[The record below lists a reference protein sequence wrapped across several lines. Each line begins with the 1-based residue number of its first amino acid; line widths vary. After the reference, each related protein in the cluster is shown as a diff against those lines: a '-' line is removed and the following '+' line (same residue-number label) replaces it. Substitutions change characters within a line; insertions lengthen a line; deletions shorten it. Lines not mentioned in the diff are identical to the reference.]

1 MGNCLVLQEKVMKTD
16 GETIEHKSPIKV
28 DKLLS
33 KFSHATRDHEH
44 PHEVNNTHPMVQNHL
59 HFPIKTK
66 KKTVQFSDEV
76 LEGGDEASRVVRIK
90 LVIRKKELQQMLSEG
105 EISVDGLIL
114 KVQNQE
120 ITNKAESNDRDG
132 VIAKGWFPAL
142 ESIPE
147 IN

>member
-16 GETIEHKSPIKV
+16 GEILEH
-28 DKLLS
+28 LLV
-33 KFSHATRDHEH
+33 KNMH
-44 PHEVNNTHPMVQNHL
+44 PNAQVLQNNL
-59 HFPIKTK
+59 HFSIKTTTK
-66 KKTVQFSDEV
+66 KKAVRFSDKV
-76 LEGGDEASRVVRIK
+76 LMEGGDEASRVVRIK
-90 LVIRKKELQQMLSEG
+90 LVISKKELQEMLSEG
-105 EISVDGLIL
+105 EISVDGMIL

-120 ITNKAESNDRDG
+120 TTSKVESNDRDG